1 MSKSIEGNFSLVG
14 GKIVKEEVTRA
25 SETTKKEYQSDYSGS
40 GVGTQFMR
48 STFQSQSDE
57 FQIEDSYGKSSLVES
72 TNVTKKKTRVRK
84 DRQAKEQGNCCQNN
98 CLVF

>member
-57 FQIEDSYGKSSLVES
+57 FQIEDSYGKSSFVES
-72 TNVTKKKTRVRK
+72 KNVIKKRFDSQRQTSKRVG
-84 DRQAKEQGNCCQNN
+84 QLLLEQ
-98 CLVF
+98 LPVF